1 MCKAWDD
8 HFLSGK
14 REGHFEG
21 KIEDFI
27 NCIKNGID
35 EEKAKL
41 ITGLSDDMIIEA
53 KKQLV

>member
-14 REGHFEG
+14 REGLFEG
-21 KIEDFI
+21 KIEIFI

>member
-14 REGHFEG
+14 KEG
-21 KIEDFI
+21 KIEVFI